1 MTNLYSRLAA
11 YTTHRENYRTEAL
24 VDILERLL
32 GKECEE
38 STNRFLNF
46 FSQVLL
52 ANSTNQRKKDFLDG
66 LENSLNRLSIKTQHS
81 IPEAIPDIVVLNGQ
95 QPVCV
100 VEVKIGAGIGD
111 NQLEK
116 YGEYLKQAEDTNGNL
131 TALVF
136 LTHATS
142 PPEGFTDPAC
152 CTYGV
157 DLRSVAYWSTVANWF
172 KKLANEECGIDD
184 SLKTLIYEF
193 SEYLFKEDSMF
204 TLDDIAI
211 TRTYYSQS
219 HSSITRAIETIASQ
233 FQFGNNW
240 RNLTHSHKPMAISS
254 TRNAQNGQGW
264 INFGLS
270 FKPVDESDDSLF
282 GFRRYDNSGAD
293 GAPNFCRVKDGVYA
307 FVRIFGRY
315 ETYAEIQKIPGYTN
329 NQWYDLESNEINNL
343 PVNSNGWYYNDSSRN
358 HQYPG
363 YAKIEP
369 IYNLCDIDGNCYNEL
384 REWIHREL
392 EIAVSLF
399 STFEN

>member
-38 STNRFLNF
+38 STNRFLKF
-46 FSQVLL
+46 FSRVLL

-157 DLRSVAYWSTVANWF
+157 GLRSVAYWSTVANWF

-233 FQFGNNW
+233 FQFGKNW
-240 RNLTHSHKPMAISS
+240 GNLIHSHKPMAISS

-343 PVNSNGWYYNDSSRN
+343 PVNSNGWYYNDSSRYP
-358 HQYPG
+358 QWPG

-369 IYNLCDIDGNCYNEL
+369 IYNLCDIDGNFYNEL

-399 STFEN
+399 NTFEN